1 MGQVTPADE
10 GTAIQKKEEA
20 GTASTASPASP
31 SVCLLLIEP
40 LASEDYIE
48 NFAEGDLPECY
59 RSICCTDVS
68 AFHGSWQLML
78 GGRSDSVEELLGALG
93 IGMLKRKVMASY
105 ASVTDVQPV
114 ECQAGQSGTGA
125 CPTLQLTT
133 HLPLKN
139 TKQGVFC
146 FDGNCGEV
154 QDTDTGNWQTRC
166 VWLNGRAIQKRWG
179 SLGTMWDARCVFLSD
194 PCKENTQEG
203 PVMLFQWTF
212 HPKGRD
218 PIKCL
223 RWLKK
228 L

>member
-1 MGQVTPADE
+1 MTHTDE
-10 GTAIQKKEEA
+10 VSQKEEA

-31 SVCLLLIEP
+31 DVSLLLIEP
-40 LASEDYIE
+40 LTPEDYTE
-48 NFAEGDLPECY
+48 NFAEGDLSECY
-59 RSICCTDVS
+59 RKTCCTNVS
-68 AFHGSWQLML
+68 AFRGSWQLLL

-93 IGMLKRKVMASY
+93 IGVLKRKVMASY
-105 ASVTDVQPV
+105 ASVTDIQPITD
-114 ECQAGQSGTGA
+114 CPMGGND

-139 TKQGVFC
+139 TKQGRFC
-146 FDGNCGEV
+146 FDGRCDEV
-154 QDTDTGNWQTRC
+154 QDSDTGHWETRC

-179 SLGTMWDARCVFLSD
+179 PLGTMWDTRCVFLSD
-194 PCKENTQEG
+194 PCKDNTQEG

-212 HPKGRD
+212 HPKDRA